1 MGDNN
6 DNTDDMTTEQRLNYL
21 RERGIQ
27 VETAEDRRRQQI
39 KNIMNEPDEVDGIEY
54 DDLQFVLIPHDECL
68 PLKQLSMKVPKISTK
83 GPSAG
88 DLLLE
93 ELKPFFKAPSG
104 QNVDMDLLKGQGTKS
119 FASADITKISE
130 MTMNM
135 VAREGH
141 IETFPMVHPIESNKY
156 TSVNVYLDEVGLLKR
171 LPMNKRAAD
180 FAVKAGFDPPPKF
193 YGDVFLGRMKNK
205 PVLKNVDFKLDEDTN
220 PNATWLQ
227 NAVLENL
234 EHQTAMDKITG
245 KKNVSNNP
253 NAGEEGISKEE
264 AGYSWTQTTEEVELV
279 IPLTSEKL
287 TSKEVKANKLKV
299 QYFTKKVIVEYD
311 GKELLKLALYAT
323 VDVDGCTWTLDSSD
337 KGTSVVVTC
346 EKMKGVSWPRINL

>member
-1 MGDNN
+1 
-6 DNTDDMTTEQRLNYL
+6 
-21 RERGIQ
+21 
-27 VETAEDRRRQQI
+27 
-39 KNIMNEPDEVDGIEY
+39 
-54 DDLQFVLIPHDECL
+54 
-68 PLKQLSMKVPKISTK
+68 
-83 GPSAG
+83 
-88 DLLLE
+88 
-93 ELKPFFKAPSG
+93 
-104 QNVDMDLLKGQGTKS
+104 
-119 FASADITKISE
+119 
-130 MTMNM
+130 
-135 VAREGH
+135 
-141 IETFPMVHPIESNKY
+141 
-156 TSVNVYLDEVGLLKR
+156 
-171 LPMNKRAAD
+171 
-180 FAVKAGFDPPPKF
+180 
-193 YGDVFLGRMKNK
+193 
-205 PVLKNVDFKLDEDTN
+205 VLKNVDFKLDEDTN